1 MSQQEGGLRASR
13 KGVYMVKSMQRTDL
27 GDKRFTELQEEVREA
42 SETALQEFHDII
54 DPDAMGPDGKE
65 GISDED

>member
-1 MSQQEGGLRASR
+1 
-13 KGVYMVKSMQRTDL
+13 MVKSMQRADL
-27 GDKRFTELQEEVREA
+27 GDKWFTELQKEAREA

-65 GISDED
+65 GIDDAD

>member
-1 MSQQEGGLRASR
+1 MEGGLKASR
-13 KGVYMVKSMQRTDL
+13 KGAYMVKSMQRADL
-27 GDKRFTELQEEVREA
+27 GDKWFTELQKEAREA

-54 DPDAMGPDGKE
+54 VPDAMGPDGKE

>member
-1 MSQQEGGLRASR
+1 MSQQEGGLRASW
-13 KGVYMVKSMQRTDL
+13 KGESMVKSMQRTDL

-54 DPDAMGPDGKE
+54 NPDAMGPDGQE

>member
-1 MSQQEGGLRASR
+1 MEGGLKASR
-13 KGVYMVKSMQRTDL
+13 KGAYMVKSMQRTDL

-54 DPDAMGPDGKE
+54 VPDAMGPDGKE